1 MQLQSIDKSIYRKNL
16 NRVIV
21 ATIIILFTSA
31 LGSSTLL
38 IQLLGEPG
46 GSNFALNVLGVVIA
60 AGIIG
65 GLFYR
70 YNEHPYLYEVMYV
83 WRLKQ
88 ELNRIYRKTA
98 KLTLA
103 IENNNP
109 DALAIK
115 LFSLKGSEQLYELDD
130 NDLTLSDLRIE
141 IKALDRKI
149 DALGLNIST
158 DDYHK
163 NLLNQL
169 D

>member
-1 MQLQSIDKSIYRKNL
+1 MPLQSIDKPTYRKRL

-21 ATIIILFTSA
+21 AIIIILLVST

-38 IQLLGEPG
+38 IELFGESG
-46 GSNFALNVLGVVIA
+46 GSNFTLNLIGLGVG

-65 GLFYR
+65 LLFYR
-70 YNEHPYLYEVMYV
+70 YNRHPYLYEVMYV

-98 KLTLA
+98 KLKLA
-103 IENNNP
+103 VEENNP
-109 DALAIK
+109 DALIIMN
-115 LFSLKGSEQLYELDD
+115 FSLKGSEQLYELDD
-130 NDLTLSDLRIE
+130 NDLTLSDLRVE

-149 DALGLNIST
+149 ETLGLNIST

-163 NLLNQL
+163 DLLNQL
-169 D
+169 N

>member
-1 MQLQSIDKSIYRKNL
+1 MQLQSIDKSTYRKNL

-21 ATIIILFTSA
+21 AIIIILFTSA

-38 IQLLGEPG
+38 IQLFGEPS
-46 GSNFALNVLGVVIA
+46 GSNFVLNVIGVVIA

-65 GLFYR
+65 FLFFR

-103 IENNNP
+103 IEKNNP
-109 DALAIK
+109 DALVIK
-115 LFSLKGSEQLYELDD
+115 YFSLKGSEQLYELDD

>member
-1 MQLQSIDKSIYRKNL
+1 MQLQSIDKSTYRKHL

-21 ATIIILFTSA
+21 AIVIILFISA

-38 IQLLGEPG
+38 IQLVGDPG
-46 GSNFALNVLGVVIA
+46 GSNFVLNVIGVVIA

-65 GLFYR
+65 FLFYH

-98 KLTLA
+98 KLTLSV
-103 IENNNP
+103 ENNNP
-109 DALAIK
+109 DALVIK
-115 LFSLKGSEQLYELDD
+115 YYSLKGSEQLYELDD
-130 NDLTLSDLRIE
+130 NDLTLNELRIE